1 MAITRS
7 DELRHS
13 PAARD
18 TKSSAQVTTIIIR
31 SLNNILLETVIRNFI
46 AEYFLIHFLFDS
58 VQHTFVSRVQMKSW
72 VEQALEELI
81 PLEQCKF

>member
-18 TKSSAQVTTIIIR
+18 TTSSSREIAIIIR
-31 SLNNILLETVIRNFI
+31 SLNNIHTIILLDKCI
-46 AEYFLIHFLFDS
+46 AYS
-58 VQHTFVSRVQMKSW
+58 Y
-72 VEQALEELI
+72 
-81 PLEQCKF
+81 